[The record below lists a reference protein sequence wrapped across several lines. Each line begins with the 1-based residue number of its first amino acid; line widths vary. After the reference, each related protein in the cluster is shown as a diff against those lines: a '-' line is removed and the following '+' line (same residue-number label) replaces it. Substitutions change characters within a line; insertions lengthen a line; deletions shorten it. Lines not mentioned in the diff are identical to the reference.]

1 MIQYRNGAKT
11 ENYFVSLQPM
21 INLPRVFAE
30 QTKKLLGDDEYSLF
44 EKALSDAPSLS
55 VRTNDKVDYA
65 PSDEQVSWC
74 ESGFYLRERPLFTVD
89 PFFHCGVYYV
99 QEASSMFL
107 AEIVKQFFPDAERVL
122 DLCAAPGG
130 KSTLLAQNLSET
142 SLLVSNEIIRQ
153 RANILAENM
162 IKWGNSN
169 VVVTNN
175 KPQDF
180 ARLSGYFDVVVVD
193 APCSGEGMF
202 RKDAQAIAEWS
213 EQNVEMCAKR
223 QRQILADI
231 WNVLKINGIL
241 VYSTCT
247 FNRKEN
253 EENVRWICQEFDA
266 EHLKVDLRGNIE
278 IVESDYGYRFYPHK
292 VRGEGFFISVLRKK
306 QETNEYKKSK
316 KEIKQKKY
324 DEKLPF
330 LLKSQENYVFL
341 HENSKVKAYSA
352 NKKDDFALL
361 NNTLKVLHSGICLGE
376 MKGKDFIPNVS
387 VALSKSLDLNSTNK
401 IEVDYQTAISYL
413 KRENI
418 FLENAKKG
426 YFLLIYKNQPLG
438 WIKNLGNRCN
448 NLYPQ
453 EWRIRMKL

>member
-1 MIQYRNGAKT
+1 M
-11 ENYFVSLQPM
+11 
-21 INLPRVFAE
+21 NLPQAFAE
-30 QTKKLLGDDEYSLF
+30 RTKKLLGDEYPLF

-55 VRTNDKVDYA
+55 VRANDKMNYA
-65 PSDEQVSWC
+65 PSDERVSWC
-74 ESGFYLRERPLFTVD
+74 ESGFYLRERPLFTAD
-89 PFFHCGVYYV
+89 PFFHCGAYYV

-130 KSTLLAQNLSET
+130 KSTLLAQNLSENA
-142 SLLVSNEIIRQ
+142 LLVSNEIIRQ

-162 IKWGNSN
+162 IKWGNPN

-175 KPQDF
+175 KPADF
-180 ARLSGYFDVVVVD
+180 AHLSGYFDAVIVD

-213 EQNVEMCAKR
+213 EQNVAMCAKR
-223 QRQILADI
+223 QREILSDI
-231 WNVLKINGIL
+231 WKVLKTNGIL

-247 FNRKEN
+247 YNREEN
-253 EENVRWICQEFDA
+253 EENVRWICQELDA
-266 EHLKVDLRGNIE
+266 EYLAVDLRGNSE
-278 IVESDYGYRFYPHK
+278 IVESDCGYRFYPHK

-306 QETNEYKKSK
+306 QETSDYKKSRKDAK
-316 KEIKQKKY
+316 KETKQKKH

-341 HENSKVKAYSA
+341 QENNKIKAYSA

-361 NNTLKVLHSGICLGE
+361 NSTLKVLHSGICLGE
-376 MKGKDFIPNVS
+376 IKGKDFIPDTS
-387 VALSKSLDLNSTNK
+387 IALSKSLDLNSVNK
-401 IEVDYQTAISYL
+401 IEIDYQTAISYL

-418 FLENAKKG
+418 FLENAPKG
-426 YFLLIYKNQPLG
+426 YLLLTYKNLPLG

-453 EWRIRMKL
+453 EWRIRMKIVVSS

>member
-1 MIQYRNGAKT
+1 
-11 ENYFVSLQPM
+11 M
-21 INLPRVFAE
+21 INLPQAFAE
-30 QTKKLLGDDEYSLF
+30 ETKKLLGDEYSLF
-44 EKALSDAPSLS
+44 VQALNDAPSLS
-55 VRTNDKVDYA
+55 VRANDKIDYT
-65 PSDEQVSWC
+65 PSDERVSWC
-74 ESGFYLRERPLFTVD
+74 ESGFYLRKRPLFTAD
-89 PFFHCGVYYV
+89 PFFHAGVYYV

-130 KSTLLAQNLSET
+130 KSTLLAQNLSENA
-142 SLLVSNEIIRQ
+142 LLVSNEIIRQ
-153 RANILAENM
+153 RANVLAENM
-162 IKWGNSN
+162 IKWGNPN

-175 KPQDF
+175 KPMDF
-180 ARLSGYFDVVVVD
+180 THLSGYFDAVIVD

-213 EQNVEMCAKR
+213 EQNVVMCSKR
-223 QRQILADI
+223 QREILADS
-231 WNVLKINGIL
+231 WKVLKTNGIL

-247 FNRKEN
+247 YNRDEN
-253 EENVRWICQEFDA
+253 EENVRWICQELDA
-266 EHLKVDLRGNIE
+266 EHLKVHLKGSNE

-292 VRGEGFFISVLRKK
+292 VRGEGFFIAVLRKK
-306 QETNEYKKSK
+306 QETSDYKKSKKDAK
-316 KEIKQKKY
+316 KEIKQKKH

-341 HENSKVKAYSA
+341 QENSKVKAYLA

-376 MKGKDFIPNVS
+376 IKGRDFIPDIS
-387 VALSKSLDLNSTNK
+387 IALSKSLNLSSANK
-401 IEVDYQTAISYL
+401 IEVDYETAISYF

-426 YFLLIYKNQPLG
+426 CLLLTYKNLPLG

-453 EWRIRMKL
+453 EWRIRIKF

>member
-1 MIQYRNGAKT
+1 M
-11 ENYFVSLQPM
+11 
-21 INLPRVFAE
+21 NLPQAFAE
-30 QTKKLLGDDEYSLF
+30 RTKKLLGDDEYSLF
-44 EKALSDAPSLS
+44 EKALSDALSLS
-55 VRTNDKVDYA
+55 VRVNDKMDFA
-65 PSDEQVSWC
+65 PSDERVSWC
-74 ESGFYLRERPLFTVD
+74 EAGFYLRERPLFTAD

-130 KSTLLAQNLSET
+130 KSTLLAQNLSENT
-142 SLLVSNEIIRQ
+142 LLVSNEIIRQ

-162 IKWGNSN
+162 IKWGNPN

-175 KPQDF
+175 KSTDF
-180 ARLSGYFDVVVVD
+180 AHLSGCFDAVVVD

-213 EQNVEMCAKR
+213 EQNVAMCAKR
-223 QRQILADI
+223 QREILSDS
-231 WNVLKINGIL
+231 WKVLKTNGIL

-247 FNRKEN
+247 YNREEN
-253 EENVRWICQEFDA
+253 EKNVRWICQELDA
-266 EHLKVDLRGNIE
+266 EHLKIDLRGKSE

-292 VRGEGFFISVLRKK
+292 VRGEGFFIAVLRKK
-306 QETNEYKKSK
+306 QQTNEYKKSK
-316 KEIKQKKY
+316 KDSKKEAKQKKY

-330 LLKSQENYVFL
+330 LLKSQKNYVFL
-341 HENSKVKAYSA
+341 YENSKIKACSV
-352 NKKDDFALL
+352 NKKDDFTFL

-376 MKGKDFIPNVS
+376 IKGKDFIPDIS
-387 VALSKSLDLNSTNK
+387 IALSKTLDLNSVEK
-401 IEVDYQTAISYL
+401 VEVDYETAISYL

-426 YFLLIYKNQPLG
+426 YLLLTYKNQPLG
-438 WIKNLGNRCN
+438 WVKNLGNRCN

-453 EWRIRMKL
+453 EWRIRMNI

>member
-1 MIQYRNGAKT
+1 
-11 ENYFVSLQPM
+11 M
-21 INLPRVFAE
+21 INLPQAFVER
-30 QTKKLLGDDEYSLF
+30 TKKLLGDEYSLF
-44 EKALSDAPSLS
+44 EKALSDVPSLS
-55 VRTNDKVDYA
+55 VRANNKMDYA
-65 PSDEQVSWC
+65 PSDERVSWC
-74 ESGFYLRERPLFTVD
+74 EAGFYLHERPLFTAD

-130 KSTLLAQNLSET
+130 KSTLLAQNLSENA
-142 SLLVSNEIIRQ
+142 LLVSNEIIRQ

-162 IKWGNSN
+162 IKWGNPN

-175 KPQDF
+175 KSTDF
-180 ARLSGYFDVVVVD
+180 AHLSGYFDAVVVD

-213 EQNVEMCAKR
+213 EQNVAMCAKR
-223 QRQILADI
+223 QRETLSDS
-231 WNVLKINGIL
+231 WKVLKTNGIL

-247 FNRKEN
+247 YNRDEN
-253 EENVRWICQEFDA
+253 EENVRWICQELDA
-266 EHLKVDLRGNIE
+266 EHLKIDLRGNSE

-292 VRGEGFFISVLRKK
+292 VRGEGFFIAVLRKK
-306 QETNEYKKSK
+306 QETSDYKKSK
-316 KEIKQKKY
+316 KDSKKETKQKKY

-352 NKKDDFALL
+352 NKKDDFTLL

-376 MKGKDFIPNVS
+376 IKGKDFIPDVS
-387 VALSKSLDLNSTNK
+387 AALSKSLDLNSISK

-413 KRENI
+413 RRENI
-418 FLENAKKG
+418 FLENAEKG
-426 YFLLIYKNQPLG
+426 YVLLTYKNQPLG
-438 WIKNLGNRCN
+438 WVKNLGNRCN